1 MLTVAE
7 AHILADDPEVA
18 DILRDRILARA
29 AVHGV
34 GDDPILSDDFVVAIS
49 TVDGVGATT
58 LIDRFPVIL
67 RRGSPRDLNQHLRIC
82 PGLVS
87 C

>member
-7 AHILADDPEVA
+7 AHIVADDPEVA

-34 GDDPILSDDFVVAIS
+34 GDKHVLSADEVFAIS

-58 LIDRFPVIL
+58 LIDRFPL
-67 RRGSPRDLNQHLRIC
+67 
-82 PGLVS
+82 
-87 C
+87 

>member
-7 AHILADDPEVA
+7 AHIVADDPEVA

-58 LIDRFPVIL
+58 LIDRFPCDITAGVA
-67 RRGSPRDLNQHLRIC
+67 
-82 PGLVS
+82 
-87 C
+87 